1 MKKTAAL
8 AGASLLA
15 LGLIAAPALAQ
26 DAMQPNTAETM
37 DAAPAVDAATA
48 ESPDSGTME
57 RATPEMAAVLAKLQ
71 ELGAQP
77 VHMLTVEEAR
87 TQPTPADAVMAV
99 LEDEGMSTEP
109 EAVAAVEDIT
119 IPGPGGDIPARVYTP
134 EGEGPFPVV
143 LYFHGGGFVIADLD
157 TYDATPR
164 ALANQAEA
172 IVISSHYRQGPENKF
187 PAFGEDAL
195 AAYVWTVENA
205 GSLNGDTAR
214 IALAGESA
222 GGNLAINVAIAARD
236 QELQEPVGQLLVYP
250 LVGTDLQNE
259 SYVENQNAMPLG
271 RADIQWFVENALNP
285 DDLMD
290 PRVDVIGLADLAGL
304 PRTAIV
310 NAEIDPL
317 RTEGEELAGKLEAA
331 GVEVAQMTYPGVA
344 HEFFGMA
351 AAVPTAQ
358 EAQDFAGAELRAMFE
373 ESATGALPQ

>member
-1 MKKTAAL
+1 MQKTPIL
-8 AGASLLA
+8 AGASMLA
-15 LGLIAAPALAQ
+15 LGLLAMPALSQ
-26 DAMQPNTAETM
+26 DAPQL
-37 DAAPAVDAATA
+37 APAVDQATA

-57 RATPEMAAVLAKLQ
+57 RATPEMAEVLAKLQ
-71 ELGAQP
+71 ELGVRP
-77 VHMLTVEEAR
+77 VHEFSVEEAR
-87 TQPTPADAVMAV
+87 TQPTPRDAVTAV
-99 LEDEGMSTEP
+99 LEDRGESTEP

-119 IPGPGGDIPARVYTP
+119 IPGPAGDIPARVYTP
-134 EGEGPFPVV
+134 EGDGPFPVV

-164 ALANQAEA
+164 ALANQADA

-205 GSLNGDTAR
+205 GSLNGDTTRVAV
-214 IALAGESA
+214 AGESA

-236 QELQEPVGQLLVYP
+236 QELQAPVGQLLVYP
-250 LVGTDLQNE
+250 LVGTDLDNA

-271 RADIQWFVENALNP
+271 RADIEWFVANALNP

-290 PRVDVIGLADLAGL
+290 PRVDVLGRADVAGL

-317 RTEGEELAGKLEAA
+317 RTEGEELAGKLENA
-331 GVEVAQMTYPGVA
+331 GVEVAQMTYPGVT

-358 EAQDFAGAELRAMFE
+358 EAQDFAGTELRAMFE
-373 ESATGALPQ
+373 ESATGAVQQ